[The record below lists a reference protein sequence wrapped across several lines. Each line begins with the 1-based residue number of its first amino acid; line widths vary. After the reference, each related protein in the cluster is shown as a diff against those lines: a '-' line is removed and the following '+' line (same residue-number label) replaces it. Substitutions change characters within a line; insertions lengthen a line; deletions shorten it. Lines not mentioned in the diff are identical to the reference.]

1 MRLLVGL
8 GNPGGAY
15 ARNRHNI
22 GWMAADEIVR
32 RHSFGS
38 WRSRF
43 HGQLAEGNLAGE
55 KVLVLKPETYMNLS
69 GQAVAAAVRFHK
81 IANGDVLV
89 LHDEL
94 DLPPGKVR
102 VKRGGGAGGHNGLK
116 SIDAHLGNDYW
127 RIRLGI
133 GHPGDKT
140 LVTPW
145 VLGDFA
151 KADEAWLAPLL
162 EAVAAQLPLLLGGD
176 ENAFMTR
183 LAQAVPVAKP
193 KKNDITGD
201 S

>member
-1 MRLLVGL
+1 MKLLVGL

-22 GWMAADEIVR
+22 GYMAVDEVVR
-32 RHSFGS
+32 RHSFS
-38 WRSRF
+38 TWRAKF
-43 HGQLAEGNLAGE
+43 QGLLAEGTVGGE
-55 KVLVLKPETYMNLS
+55 KVLALKPETYMNVS

-81 IANGDVLV
+81 LSHDDVLV
-89 LHDEL
+89 LHDDL
-94 DLPPGKVR
+94 DLMPGKVR
-102 VKRGGGAGGHNGLK
+102 VKKGGGAGGHNGLK

-151 KADEAWLAPLL
+151 KADAAWLTPLL
-162 EAVAAQLPLLLGGD
+162 EAVALHLPLLMAADANG
-176 ENAFMTR
+176 FMTR
-183 LAQAVPVAKP
+183 LAQATAGTPAKKTDP
-193 KKNDITGD
+193 IGD
-201 S
+201 H